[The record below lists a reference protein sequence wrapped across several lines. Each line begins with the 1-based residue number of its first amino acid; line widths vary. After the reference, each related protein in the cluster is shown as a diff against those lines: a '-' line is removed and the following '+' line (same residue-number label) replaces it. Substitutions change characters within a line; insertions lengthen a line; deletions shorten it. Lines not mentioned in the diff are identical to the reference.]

1 MRAGRKV
8 VHADST
14 SQLLKAPTLYN
25 PPMLYILSFG
35 VGGMGRRERD
45 EGKWL
50 VKPAILKPMKWGF
63 HDTGQKCRQALAS
76 GSTVYSCPSF
86 LTPIANVCN
95 SLVLI

>member
-1 MRAGRKV
+1 
-8 VHADST
+8 
-14 SQLLKAPTLYN
+14 
-25 PPMLYILSFG
+25 MLYILSFG

-50 VKPAILKPMKWGF
+50 VKPAILKLMKWGF

-76 GSTVYSCPSF
+76 GSTVYFCPSF
-86 LTPIANVCN
+86 LTPIANVYN